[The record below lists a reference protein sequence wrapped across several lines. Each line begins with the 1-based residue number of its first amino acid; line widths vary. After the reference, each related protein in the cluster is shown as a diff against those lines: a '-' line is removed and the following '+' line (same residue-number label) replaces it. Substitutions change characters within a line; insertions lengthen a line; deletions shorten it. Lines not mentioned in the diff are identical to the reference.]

1 MKSFIQILG
10 WLGVLAI
17 LTAYFLV
24 SFSFLSPRDIL
35 YPALNIVGSVFIII
49 ETFSKKDYQPVVLNF
64 VWLIIALVAILKII

>member
-24 SFSFLSPRDIL
+24 SFSFLSPHDIL